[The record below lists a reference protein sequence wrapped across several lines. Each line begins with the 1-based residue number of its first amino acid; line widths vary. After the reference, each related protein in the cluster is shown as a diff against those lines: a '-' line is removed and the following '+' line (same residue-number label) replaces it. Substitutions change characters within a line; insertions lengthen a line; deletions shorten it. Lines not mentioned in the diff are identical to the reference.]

1 MSRVFSGW
9 LLLLFFVLG
18 CGSGD
23 DDPSASAGNSGAG
36 AGGESGTSSAAGT
49 GAPSYLPCSDDQ
61 RVGGFSLLTVGE
73 TMADPPLAAHTEF
86 NGAVLDAVQPNDVWE
101 ELDAAE
107 GCRLVVAPSVF
118 CDPGCASSETCASSG
133 CVPTPR
139 THGVGTVTLTG
150 LASEL
155 SLMPSMS
162 SRRYSLAAALVYPPY
177 AEGAQIQLQAEGGD
191 YEPFTLH
198 AVGVPLLEL
207 AAGEITVAREAPVML
222 RWTERSDI
230 GPARVFV
237 ELDIAHHGGILA
249 RIECEVEDDGEL
261 VIPAELVT
269 QLVDRGVAGFP
280 TITVTRRSVDS
291 TTIAPGC
298 VELEVGSQEI
308 REVAI
313 PGLSSCSN
321 ERPCPDGQTCQ
332 ADLTC
337 S

>member
-1 MSRVFSGW
+1 M
-9 LLLLFFVLG
+9 LLSVLA

-23 DDPSASAGNSGAG
+23 DDPSPSAGDGGGGAAGG
-36 AGGESGTSSAAGT
+36 AGGAGGTV
-49 GAPSYLPCSDDQ
+49 APSYRPCSDDQ
-61 RVGGFSLLTVGE
+61 RVGGFWLHAVAE
-73 TMADPPLAAHTEF
+73 TMAEMPIAAHTDLS
-86 NGAVLDAVQPNDVWE
+86 GAVLDGVPPGDVWE
-101 ELDAAE
+101 ELDAAD
-107 GCRLVVAPSVF
+107 GCRLVVAPDSF
-118 CDPGCASSETCASSG
+118 CDPACPSGETCGADG
-133 CVPTPR
+133 CIATPR
-139 THGVGTVTLTG
+139 THGVGTVTVTG

-162 SRRYSLAAALVYPPY
+162 SRRYSLSAALPYPPY
-177 AEGAQIQLQAEGGD
+177 DEGASIQLQAEGGD
-191 YEPFTLH
+191 YEPFTLQ

-207 AAGEITVAREAPVML
+207 GAGEIAVARETPVTL
-222 RWTERSDI
+222 SWTARSEV

-237 ELDIAHHGGILA
+237 ELDIAHHGGIFA

-261 VIPAELVT
+261 VIAAQLVT

-280 TITVTRRSVDS
+280 TVSVTRRSVDS

-298 VELEVGSQEI
+298 VELEVGSQVI

-332 ADLTC
+332 SDLTC

>member
-1 MSRVFSGW
+1 MSRVFHGS
-9 LLLLFFVLG
+9 LLLFVLAVG

-23 DDPSASAGNSGAG
+23 DDPSPTAGDSGAG
-36 AGGESGTSSAAGT
+36 AGGASGASSAAGT
-49 GAPSYLPCSDDQ
+49 SAPSYHPCSAEQ
-61 RVGGFSLLTVGE
+61 RVGGFDLHAVAE
-73 TMADPPLAAHTEF
+73 TMAAMPIAAHTDF
-86 NGAVLDAVQPNDVWE
+86 NGSVLDAVPPGDVWD
-101 ELDAAE
+101 ELDAADD
-107 GCRLVVAPSVF
+107 CRLVIAPDSF
-118 CDPGCASSETCASSG
+118 CASACGSGETCGASG

-139 THGVGTVTLTG
+139 THSVGTVTVMG

-162 SRRYSLAAALVYPPY
+162 SRRYSLTAALPYPPY
-177 AEGAQIQLQAEGGD
+177 AEGAQIQLQAGGGD

-198 AVGVPLLEL
+198 AIGVPLLEL
-207 AAGEITVAREAPVML
+207 AAGEITVAREAPVAL
-222 RWTERSDI
+222 RWTERSDV

-237 ELDIAHHGGILA
+237 ELDIAHHGGIFA
-249 RIECEVEDDGEL
+249 RIECEVDDDGEL

-280 TITVTRRSVDS
+280 TVTVTRRSVDS
-291 TTIAPGC
+291 TMIAPGC
-298 VELEVGSQEI
+298 VELEIGSQVI

-321 ERPCPDGQTCQ
+321 ERPCPAGQTCQ
-332 ADLTC
+332 QDLTC